1 MWYMGLPPKEFGEV
15 LINRLRN
22 SKAAEAPWKRRGTKC
37 VGVHYLI
44 IHTTGRKGECVCVYA
59 QSLRFFV

>member
-1 MWYMGLPPKEFGEV
+1 MVYGAAPKEFGEV

-37 VGVHYLI
+37 VGVHYLK